1 MGSCGD
7 IQIGISV
14 TWSGSTSSRSRQD
27 LTRRALHEARRV
39 PRRARSRR
47 RPHRYDRYI
56 AHKACKITPCCTRP
70 IALSTDMPPYNS
82 DTDYGDGYSAQVT
95 RDNEAKYAADKAKK
109 QAAREA
115 AYLQRF
121 QRGTFDAN
129 ASHASSQRTGSNRIF
144 KDASRAGR
152 NRPYPAGPSTEKR
165 AAKRAAA
172 RAEAEKPA
180 ADTRTSAQKLADR
193 FGLRR

>member
-1 MGSCGD
+1 
-7 IQIGISV
+7 
-14 TWSGSTSSRSRQD
+14 
-27 LTRRALHEARRV
+27 
-39 PRRARSRR
+39 
-47 RPHRYDRYI
+47 
-56 AHKACKITPCCTRP
+56 
-70 IALSTDMPPYNS
+70 MPPYYP
-82 DTDYGDGYSAQVT
+82 DTDYGDEYSAQVT

-165 AAKRAAA
+165 A